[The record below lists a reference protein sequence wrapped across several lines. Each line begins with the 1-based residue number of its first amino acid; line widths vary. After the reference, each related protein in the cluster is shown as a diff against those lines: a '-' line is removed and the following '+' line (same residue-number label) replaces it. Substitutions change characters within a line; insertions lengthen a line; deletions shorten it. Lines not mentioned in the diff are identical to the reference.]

1 MPNPVT
7 LRARIADTAAGPLL
21 LPGAPN
27 ALTAR
32 VIEELGFEAVYLSGA
47 GISNSFL
54 AMPDIGLLTMTEI
67 VAHVAAV
74 REAVQIPIVVDAD
87 TGFGNA
93 VNVRRTVRE
102 YGRAGADAMQIEDQ
116 VSPKKCGHFE
126 GKGIITLDEMVGKIH
141 AVVDS
146 RVDDDFLLIARTD
159 ARAVSGIDE
168 ACDRAARFLEEG
180 ADIAFVEAITTREE
194 IALIPQRVSGPL
206 LVNIVEGAKTPPLSL
221 AELGDMGFNVVLY
234 ANTAMRAAVVGMQRV
249 LGSLKTNGG
258 TTEVLGDILGW
269 EARQNLVRKPFFDEL
284 DARYGGTVR
293 S

>member
-1 MPNPVT
+1 MLNPQS
-7 LRARIADTAAGPLL
+7 LKARIANTGAGPLL

-74 REAVQIPIVVDAD
+74 REAVQIPIVVDGD

-102 YGRAGADAMQIEDQ
+102 YGRAGANAMQLEDQ

-126 GKGIITLDEMVGKIH
+126 GKGIISLAEMVGKIH
-141 AVVDS
+141 SVVDS
-146 RVDDDFLLIARTD
+146 RLDDDFLLIARTD
-159 ARAVSGIDE
+159 ARAISGIDE
-168 ACDRAARFLEEG
+168 ACDRASRFLEEG
-180 ADIAFVEAITTREE
+180 ADIAFVEAPTTREE
-194 IALIPQRVSGPL
+194 LAMIPQRVGGPL
-206 LVNIVEGAKTPPLSL
+206 LVNIVEGAKTPPLSV
-221 AELGDMGFNVVLY
+221 AELGEMGFDIVLY

-249 LGSLKTNGG
+249 LESLKTNGG
-258 TTEVLGDILGW
+258 TTEVLEDILGW
-269 EARQNLVRKPFFDEL
+269 ESRQNLVRKPLYDEL
-284 DARYGGTVR
+284 DTRYGNAVT